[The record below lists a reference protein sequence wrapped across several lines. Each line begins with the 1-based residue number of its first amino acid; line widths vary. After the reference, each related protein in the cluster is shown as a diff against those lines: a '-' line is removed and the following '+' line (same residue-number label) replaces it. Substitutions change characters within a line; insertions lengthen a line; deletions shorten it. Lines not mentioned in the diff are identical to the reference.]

1 MLTLSAVRAAEH
13 VGVRGVAEALP
24 RPGPQVAQ
32 VLVILHGDDNDDDDS
47 DDDDDDDDDEAH
59 LAGHE
64 AALLE
69 AEADQLVAA
78 PAPALATLPPA
89 VSITSNIFVY
99 IHILYTFTS
108 YLDTPP
114 PRTEKASE
122 RSKNLIFKMSKLYC
136 CVAKQGG
143 DTRCLVCRLE
153 NTVPPIVS
161 THGYCNTVCGL

>member
-32 VLVILHGDDNDDDDS
+32 VLVILHGDDNDDDDNDDN
-47 DDDDDDDDDEAH
+47 DDDDSDDDDEAH

-69 AEADQLVAA
+69 AEANQLVAA
-78 PAPALATLPPA
+78 PAPALATLPAA

-99 IHILYTFTS
+99 IFCIRL
-108 YLDTPP
+108 L
-114 PRTEKASE
+114 
-122 RSKNLIFKMSKLYC
+122 LI
-136 CVAKQGG
+136 
-143 DTRCLVCRLE
+143 
-153 NTVPPIVS
+153 
-161 THGYCNTVCGL
+161 

>member
-1 MLTLSAVRAAEH
+1 MNTDYCTVLAYCCYGTVLTLSAVRAAEH

-32 VLVILHGDDNDDDDS
+32 VLVILHRGDDDDNDNDDS
-47 DDDDDDDDDEAH
+47 DDDDDEAH

-78 PAPALATLPPA
+78 PAPALATLPVA

-99 IHILYTFTS
+99 IFCICL
-108 YLDTPP
+108 L
-114 PRTEKASE
+114 
-122 RSKNLIFKMSKLYC
+122 LI
-136 CVAKQGG
+136 
-143 DTRCLVCRLE
+143 
-153 NTVPPIVS
+153 
-161 THGYCNTVCGL
+161 

>member
-1 MLTLSAVRAAEH
+1 MLTVSAVRAAEH

-32 VLVILHGDDNDDDDS
+32 VLVILHGDDNDDDDDS
-47 DDDDDDDDDEAH
+47 DDDDEAH

-99 IHILYTFTS
+99 IFCICL
-108 YLDTPP
+108 L
-114 PRTEKASE
+114 
-122 RSKNLIFKMSKLYC
+122 LI
-136 CVAKQGG
+136 
-143 DTRCLVCRLE
+143 
-153 NTVPPIVS
+153 
-161 THGYCNTVCGL
+161 

>member
-47 DDDDDDDDDEAH
+47 DDYDDEAY

-99 IHILYTFTS
+99 IFCIRL
-108 YLDTPP
+108 L
-114 PRTEKASE
+114 
-122 RSKNLIFKMSKLYC
+122 LI
-136 CVAKQGG
+136 
-143 DTRCLVCRLE
+143 
-153 NTVPPIVS
+153 
-161 THGYCNTVCGL
+161 

>member
-32 VLVILHGDDNDDDDS
+32 VLVILHRGDDDNDDDN
-47 DDDDDDDDDEAH
+47 DDDEAH

-78 PAPALATLPPA
+78 PAPALATLPAP

-99 IHILYTFTS
+99 IFCIRL
-108 YLDTPP
+108 L
-114 PRTEKASE
+114 
-122 RSKNLIFKMSKLYC
+122 LI
-136 CVAKQGG
+136 
-143 DTRCLVCRLE
+143 
-153 NTVPPIVS
+153 
-161 THGYCNTVCGL
+161 

>member
-1 MLTLSAVRAAEH
+1 MVQALTLSAVRAAEH

-32 VLVILHGDDNDDDDS
+32 VLVILHRGDDVDNDDDDS
-47 DDDDDDDDDEAH
+47 DDDDDEAH

-99 IHILYTFTS
+99 IFCICL
-108 YLDTPP
+108 L
-114 PRTEKASE
+114 
-122 RSKNLIFKMSKLYC
+122 LI
-136 CVAKQGG
+136 
-143 DTRCLVCRLE
+143 
-153 NTVPPIVS
+153 
-161 THGYCNTVCGL
+161 

>member
-32 VLVILHGDDNDDDDS
+32 VLVILHRGDDDNDDDDS
-47 DDDDDDDDDEAH
+47 DDDDDEAH

-99 IHILYTFTS
+99 IFCI
-108 YLDTPP
+108 
-114 PRTEKASE
+114 
-122 RSKNLIFKMSKLYC
+122 
-136 CVAKQGG
+136 
-143 DTRCLVCRLE
+143 CLLF
-153 NTVPPIVS
+153 I
-161 THGYCNTVCGL
+161 